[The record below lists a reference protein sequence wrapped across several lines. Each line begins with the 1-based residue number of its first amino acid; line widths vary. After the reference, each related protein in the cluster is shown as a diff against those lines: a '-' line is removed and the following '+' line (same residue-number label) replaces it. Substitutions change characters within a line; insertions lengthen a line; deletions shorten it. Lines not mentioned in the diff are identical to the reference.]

1 MRVVIDT
8 NVFIS
13 SFLGKGN
20 PKYIIDLW
28 KKGYLTIC
36 LSREIID
43 EYVDVLI
50 RLGIK
55 NEREIEEMLQLFA
68 QGYNSTFTAKTR
80 TIKIVMEDPDDNK
93 FFECAVALNA
103 KYIISGDKQV
113 LKVKDYCGIKV
124 VNPKIFLTE
133 FEGNK

>member
-20 PKYIIDLW
+20 PNSIIDLW

-50 RLGIK
+50 RLGII
-55 NEREIEEMLQLFA
+55 NSREIEELLQLFA
-68 QGYNSTFTAKTR
+68 QGYHSTFIAKTK

-113 LKVKDYCGIKV
+113 LKVKNYFGIKV
-124 VNPKIFLTE
+124 VNPKIFLQD